1 MSDDTTTP
9 GDQGSTPGE
18 NLPALLPGGMPRGVD
33 RLSDLGT
40 LLTLKQVADT
50 LGVSVK
56 TARRMVTRGDLAGA
70 HQVPMPSGKGTQWVV
85 PYSSVVEQERD
96 QREQVKTDP
105 QADEIAALRDKV
117 AKLESD
123 LATQRALADERR
135 HQLEALHTTVRLALN
150 AAPTARKRWWRKTE
164 PQ

>member
-1 MSDDTTTP
+1 MSDDTT
-9 GDQGSTPGE
+9 TPGE
-18 NLPALLPGGMPRGVD
+18 NLPALLPGGMPTGVD

-85 PYSSVVEQERD
+85 PYSSVVARERD
-96 QREQVKTDP
+96 QREQVKADP
-105 QADEIAALRDKV
+105 QADEIAALRERV
-117 AKLESD
+117 AALEAD
-123 LATQRALADERR
+123 LSTQRALADERR
-135 HQLEALHTTVRLALN
+135 HQLEALHLTVRLALN
-150 AAPTARKRWWRKTE
+150 AGEAPRRRWWRKQQTP
-164 PQ
+164 PQTTTM